1 MNTLGF
7 RNVVPRLFIQEY
19 VLLGNVKVIN
29 MVRWIAEVWKAY

>member
-7 RNVVPRLFIQEY
+7 RNVVPRMLIQEY

-29 MVRWIAEVWKAY
+29 MVRWIAEVRKAY